1 MFDRYMLQKSGL
13 SKYSAIRA
21 VCSSR
26 SMSAASFCLASTQQ
40 KKALVKKEPVE
51 PKSSQS
57 QNIMNYLEKEKKS

>member
-1 MFDRYMLQKSGL
+1 MFDRYMPPKSGL
-13 SKYSAIRA
+13 SKYSAIKA

-40 KKALVKKEPVE
+40 KALVKNEPVE

-57 QNIMNYLEKEKKS
+57 QNIMNYLEKKS